1 MIKDAEVAMVNA
13 ATYALEAQ
21 ERNIGASVDEVI
33 KHFLNDSSYG
43 IKSELKIYSVAAIN
57 EVLKLKRAKENRGK
71 TNKQPG
77 IAKPLLTDG
86 SANARSGT
94 APPTRFGLSRKSYH
108 GNPCHQIARFPQER
122 KCC

>member
-57 EVLKLKRAKENRGK
+57 EVLKLKRAKENKGK
-71 TNKQPG
+71 TNKQLIQIFVNTIPE
-77 IAKPLLTDG
+77 
-86 SANARSGT
+86 
-94 APPTRFGLSRKSYH
+94 FSRRIKD
-108 GNPCHQIARFPQER
+108 EE
-122 KCC
+122 